1 MRQWSYTSVLIVALA
16 TPEII
21 AAAEPAA
28 SSDPPQPPAMRK
40 LDLRIPPITAI
51 YTPEQIAAF
60 LARTRDP
67 DVDEV
72 EVEGR
77 REPPPPD
84 APALWSSILGIFAP
98 VSSDRVDEQLGQS
111 MRARAFYIEPAARTA
126 IDP

>member
-1 MRQWSYTSVLIVALA
+1 MRQWSYTSVLIVAL
-16 TPEII
+16 TMPPEIV
-21 AAAEPAA
+21 AAAEPTA
-28 SSDPPQPPAMRK
+28 SSDSPQPPAMRK

-60 LARTRDP
+60 LAHTRDP
-67 DVDEV
+67 DIDEV

-77 REPPPPD
+77 REPPPDTPTI
-84 APALWSSILGIFAP
+84 WSSIWGIFAP
-98 VSSDRVDEQLGQS
+98 VSSDRVDEQLGKS